1 MTENRVFLFLQGPP
15 GPLFR
20 LLGQAMAK
28 RGVTVHRINI
38 CGGDVRDWPDGAVN
52 FRGRFSD
59 WPAFFDRYL
68 RENAITDL
76 MLFGDCRPYHISAHG
91 IAQLR
96 QVRTHVLEEGYVRP
110 DWMTL
115 EPEGVNARSTLS
127 RDKNWFLHQAK
138 RLPSQPEL
146 PRITASFRRR
156 ARDSYWHYHSVVT
169 GRLQFPHYRSHRRN
183 SLVVEGVGWL
193 WKLARQRQ
201 RERRTQT
208 VVQELKRKRFFVLPL
223 QLSTDS
229 QIRVHSLFPD
239 MQSAVSYAMESFAS
253 NAPGDAHLLLKSHP
267 LDPGFFSWARFI
279 RRAARR
285 LGVEDRVRFVN
296 GGNLETILDSSRGLV
311 CVNSTSATLA
321 LARGIPVCTIG
332 EAIYDFEGLTHQ
344 GHLDTFWTD
353 PTPPQPGVYPA
364 FRRVLVERCLIRG
377 GLASESAV
385 ETLIQS
391 TLDRLGIG
399 RGQAYRWLKP
409 IERDIEK
416 IFSGSAGPRI
426 GAAPPS
432 DNFALHER
440 RGQRGAGCA

>member
-20 LLGQAMAK
+20 RLGQAMAR
-28 RGVTVHRINI
+28 RGTVVHRINI
-38 CGGDVRDWPDGAVN
+38 SGGDLRDWPDGAMN
-52 FRGRFSD
+52 FCGRFSE

-68 RENAITDL
+68 REHSVTDI

-96 QVRTHVLEEGYVRP
+96 KVRTHVLEEGYLRP

-127 RDKNWFLHQAK
+127 RNKNWFLKEAK
-138 RLPSQPEL
+138 RLPPQPEL

-169 GRLQFPHYRSHRRN
+169 GGLKFPHYRSHR
-183 SLVVEGVGWL
+183 SSIVVEGLGWL
-193 WKLARQRQ
+193 WKLARQNR
-201 RERRTQT
+201 RELQAAEILN
-208 VVQELKRKRFFVLPL
+208 QMESKEFFVFPL

-239 MQSAVSYAMESFAS
+239 MQSAVSYAMGSFAA
-253 NAPGDAHLLLKSHP
+253 NAPASVHLLLKSHP
-267 LDPGFFSWARFI
+267 LDPGFFSWPKFI
-279 RRAARR
+279 RRTARR
-285 LGVEDRVRFVN
+285 LRIEDRVHFVN
-296 GGNLETILDSSRGLV
+296 GGHLETMLESARGLV

-321 LARGIPVCTIG
+321 LGRDIPVCTLG
-332 EAIYDFEGLTHQ
+332 EAIYDIDGLTHQ
-344 GHLDTFWTD
+344 DHLDTFWGK
-353 PTPPQPGVYPA
+353 PTPPEPGVYEA
-364 FRRVLVERCLIRG
+364 FRRVLVDRCLIRG

-391 TLDRLGIG
+391 ILDRLGIG
-399 RGQAYRWLKP
+399 GREAYRWFDP
-409 IERDIEK
+409 VEQEVERM
-416 IFSGSAGPRI
+416 F
-426 GAAPPS
+426 AAPTAARIAVVARS
-432 DNFALHER
+432 D
-440 RGQRGAGCA
+440 